1 MLDHIKRHWHYYIL
15 WGIVVASLGLNVYTV
30 YTIITTRRQAAL
42 AFGQAAAIVHKFKTS
57 SIDYVVKLDN
67 EVPVQFDVPINFTVV
82 VPISQTIPFKTT
94 IHTSVR
100 VLGLPIPISVPIST
114 TVPVSMTVEV
124 PIDYN
129 VKLDNSVP
137 VNFEVPLS
145 INIVD
150 TPFAKNLDDVETVLL
165 SFAEDMGAVVNR

>member
-1 MLDHIKRHWHYYIL
+1 MFDHIKRHWHYYIL

-30 YTIITTRRQAAL
+30 YTIIITRRQAAL
-42 AFGQAAAIVHKFKTS
+42 AFGQAAAIVHKFKTG

-67 EVPVQFDVPINFTVV
+67 QVPVQFDVPINFTVV

-94 IHTSVR
+94 INTTVK

-114 TVPVSMTVEV
+114 NVPISLTVEV

-129 VKLDNSVP
+129 LQLDNSVP

-145 INIVD
+145 INIAD
-150 TPFAKNLDDVETVLL
+150 TPFAKNLDEVEMVLL
-165 SFAEDMGAVVNR
+165 NFAEDMGGLVSR